1 MRTRCTATAS
11 SGEKLCRSFQ
21 ASSVRSR
28 SYARETLTA
37 TYMSKCSG
45 VPSKVQFKTNTD
57 EGEDAEAISKA
68 DRNVSISLRGEF
80 GPLIS
85 PANSRSTPSPTGP
98 TTRTLSVSTAIKPG
112 FCRSL
117 SSNPVRGCGEE
128 LRDLRSTMGSRT
140 PVRGY
145 RDGRQPDDGRP
156 LPRRRNSRSRRH
168 PLSKQSFPYHDLSAR
183 CVRPLRSARPSIRAP
198 VGPVKKSRRP
208 SVSPPGGL
216 PTPSYRL
223 PIDRN
228 TYGLSYTVVTRRVR
242 SLLQALLCNP
252 AGAPSHEGFAFPE
265 TSENAVD
272 LRTKIG

>member
-1 MRTRCTATAS
+1 
-11 SGEKLCRSFQ
+11 
-21 ASSVRSR
+21 
-28 SYARETLTA
+28 
-37 TYMSKCSG
+37 MSKCSG

-57 EGEDAEAISKA
+57 EGEGAEAISKA

-128 LRDLRSTMGSRT
+128 LRDLRSTMGIRT

-145 RDGRQPDDGRP
+145 RDERQTDDGRP

-198 VGPVKKSRRP
+198 DGPVKKSSRP

-242 SLLQALLCNP
+242 SLSSPPLQSRR
-252 AGAPSHEGFAFPE
+252 GPE
-265 TSENAVD
+265 TRGVCVSRNFGKRRRPPDEKRAGTLVPAQRRRND
-272 LRTKIG
+272 RLFSSPGISP

>member
-11 SGEKLCRSFQ
+11 SSAKLCQSFR
-21 ASSVRSR
+21 AGSVRSH
-28 SYARETLTA
+28 SYAPA
-37 TYMSKCSG
+37 TYRMSKCSG

-57 EGEDAEAISKA
+57 EGEGAEAISKA

-117 SSNPVRGCGEE
+117 SSNPVRGCEEE

-198 VGPVKKSRRP
+198 DGPVKKSSRP
-208 SVSPPGGL
+208 SVYPRAACRRPLTDFRSTET
-216 PTPSYRL
+216 PTACR
-223 PIDRN
+223 
-228 TYGLSYTVVTRRVR
+228 TR
-242 SLLQALLCNP
+242 S
-252 AGAPSHEGFAFPE
+252 
-265 TSENAVD
+265 
-272 LRTKIG
+272 